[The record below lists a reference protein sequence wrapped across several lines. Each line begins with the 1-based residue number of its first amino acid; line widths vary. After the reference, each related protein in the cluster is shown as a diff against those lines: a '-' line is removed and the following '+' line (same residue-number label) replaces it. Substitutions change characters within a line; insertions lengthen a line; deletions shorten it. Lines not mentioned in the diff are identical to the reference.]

1 MFTVSMV
8 KMFACSLL
16 GIAGPFATRHKWV
29 IASLVLLVLAGI
41 AIGE

>member
-1 MFTVSMV
+1 MTVTML
-8 KMFACSLL
+8 ACSLL

-29 IASLVLLVLAGI
+29 MASFVLLVLAGI